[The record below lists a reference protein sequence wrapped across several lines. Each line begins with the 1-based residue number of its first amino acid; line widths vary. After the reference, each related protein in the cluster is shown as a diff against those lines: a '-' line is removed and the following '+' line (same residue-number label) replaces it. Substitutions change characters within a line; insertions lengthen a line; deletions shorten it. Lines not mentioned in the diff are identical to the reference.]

1 MQKKHTIIPIKKKGV
16 ISTKVINEE
25 QNEKNVDKIRN
36 MTDKSTCFD
45 IFYNA
50 EIDGKRVIEK

>member
-25 QNEKNVDKIRN
+25 QNEKNVDKIRS